1 MGADISPAPL
11 EKTSNVRAAPGWT
24 GAAEKER
31 SGGGC
36 RLLTRS
42 CVAAMLRDHRV
53 EHLQQGFLA
62 GLGQAG
68 DGVELLLD
76 PGGGTALAWEPDGG
90 LSHQN
95 LVERQ
100 VQNLGEEREHRSA
113 DAASSDLD
121 RKSVA

>member
-1 MGADISPAPL
+1 MGAYISPAPL

-42 CVAAMLRDHRV
+42 CVASMLRDHRV
-53 EHLQQGFLA
+53 EHLRSGFLA

-68 DGVELLLD
+68 DGVELMLDQGGRAALLWG
-76 PGGGTALAWEPDGG
+76 PEGG
-90 LSHQN
+90 
-95 LVERQ
+95 RC
-100 VQNLGEEREHRSA
+100 VQHT
-113 DAASSDLD
+113 DD
-121 RKSVA
+121 